1 MNIRVLDTPEHFAHK
16 AVNRMLRGRKQYING
31 WLNRLSI
38 FFVAITPTPVRRLV
52 KRRMLDRGITR

>member
-1 MNIRVLDTPEHFAHK
+1 
-16 AVNRMLRGRKQYING
+16 MLRGRKQYING

-38 FFVAITPTPVRRLV
+38 FFVAITPTPVRMQV